1 MDAIPKSRVI
11 RLSGRYTLIW
21 VNCMCHNKPEA
32 ACHLA
37 GIANVQK
44 QSLRA
49 IGGKLKRI
57 VSPVKQ
63 ILLYNVWPE
72 LPGSDA

>member
-1 MDAIPKSRVI
+1 MQF
-11 RLSGRYTLIW
+11 
-21 VNCMCHNKPEA
+21 CMRHNKPEA

-44 QSLRA
+44 PSLSA
-49 IGGKLKRI
+49 ISGKLKKI
-57 VSPVKQ
+57 VSPVKE
-63 ILLYNVWPE
+63 ILLWNVWPE

>member
-1 MDAIPKSRVI
+1 MQF
-11 RLSGRYTLIW
+11 
-21 VNCMCHNKPEA
+21 CMRHNKPEA

-44 QSLRA
+44 PSLRA
-49 IGGKLKRI
+49 IGGKLEKKN